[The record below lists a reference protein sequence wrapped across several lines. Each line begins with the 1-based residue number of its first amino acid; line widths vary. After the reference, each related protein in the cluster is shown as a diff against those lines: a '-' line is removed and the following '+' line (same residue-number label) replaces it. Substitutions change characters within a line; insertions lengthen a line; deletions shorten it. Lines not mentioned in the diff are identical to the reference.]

1 MLTTH
6 YEGGTQDDDYIQ
18 ATVEANPERVNSAV
32 SGMYQVIKQPLGY
45 FGSSNRADDCGYVAC
60 ALGQDLNS
68 ADMTNIVSGY
78 DWGRSAEPVKDT
90 QKSMLWF
97 HGHIFNG
104 KYLRQWKEEGINPFE
119 LHRAGFLSYD
129 YCSSWKARQLGK
141 TNFFYINQNKAK
153 EIYKAYKSG
162 FFK

>member
-1 MLTTH
+1 MKKYQYIAIALGAVLFASCDNMLTTH

-60 ALGQDLNS
+60 AIGQDLNS

-78 DWGRSAEPVKDT
+78 DWFSVAQEWSDRNPAYANPTLRLGLFYKLIYATNEVITMDQMTPT
-90 QKSMLWF
+90 ML
-97 HGHIFNG
+97 N
-104 KYLRQWKEEGINPFE
+104 
-119 LHRAGFLSYD
+119 
-129 YCSSWKARQLGK
+129 
-141 TNFFYINQNKAK
+141 
-153 EIYKAYKSG
+153 
-162 FFK
+162 